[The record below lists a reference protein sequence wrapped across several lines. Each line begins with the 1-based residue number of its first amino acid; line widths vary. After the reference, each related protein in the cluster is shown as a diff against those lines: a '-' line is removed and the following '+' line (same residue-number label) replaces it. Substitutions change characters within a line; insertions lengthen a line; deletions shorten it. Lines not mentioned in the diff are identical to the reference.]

1 MTHSSSGSTRREFLS
16 RTLAGLAAGVSLP
29 AFAPLTYASAIRR
42 LSSFDAQAL
51 PLLKELTLDQKVGQ
65 MTQPDQIY
73 LASID
78 DIEKYYLGS
87 VLSGGGA
94 GPKSGN
100 DAKSW
105 ANMVDGF
112 QTSALRTNPRI
123 PLIYGVD
130 AVHGHNNVTGA
141 TMFPHNIGQ
150 GCARDA
156 KLVEAMARITAEEV
170 RATGINWAFAPC
182 VAVPQDIR
190 WGRSYEGYSEN
201 PDIVKML
208 GEAAVRG
215 LQTDN
220 LANPL
225 AVAACSKHY
234 VADGATA
241 FGTGHETGGPGSP
254 HTPLDQGDARIDE
267 ATLRKVHLPGYLT
280 TVKAGVATIMP
291 SYSSWNGVHCS
302 ASKFLL
308 TDLIKTEIGFEGF
321 LISDYGALQELP
333 GSYKEQIA
341 TSINAGMDMV
351 MVPQHYVEFIR
362 LLKQNVQEGKI
373 PLSRIDDAVTRILR
387 VKFALG
393 LMDPRRNQLADRGL
407 QSNFGSASHRMVARE
422 IVRKSLVILKN
433 DSKMLPLARNA
444 AHIHVAGV
452 AADDIGIQCGGWTI
466 SWQGSKGATTTGTTL
481 LGSLRKVV
489 SSASRVTTSADGTG
503 AAGATVAIAVI
514 GEPPY
519 AETNGDRKD
528 LHLSK
533 EDVAIVQNLKK
544 SGVPVVAIIY
554 SGRPVI
560 LDGILDHADAV
571 IAAWLP
577 GSEGD
582 GLTDVLFGAHKPT
595 GKLSFTWPAGDS
607 TSFHLGDAGYK
618 TLFPRDYGLS
628 FG

>member
-16 RTLAGLAAGVSLP
+16 RTLAGLAAGACLP
-29 AFAPLTYASAIRR
+29 AGASFAFASPTRR
-42 LSSFDAQAL
+42 LSSFDAEVM
-51 PLLKELTLDQKVGQ
+51 PLLKQLSLDQKIGQ

-73 LASID
+73 LTSLD

-100 DAKSW
+100 DAKTW
-105 ANMVDGF
+105 ADMVDRF
-112 QTSALRTNPRI
+112 ETQSLRTNPRI

-141 TMFPHNIGQ
+141 TVFPHNIAL

-156 KLVEAMARITAEEV
+156 KLVEAMARVTAEEV
-170 RATGINWAFAPC
+170 RATGINWAFGPC
-182 VAVPQDIR
+182 VAVPRDIR

-201 PDIVKML
+201 PDIVTML

-225 AVAACSKHY
+225 AVAACAKHY

-241 FGTGHETGGPGSP
+241 FGTGHDA
-254 HTPLDQGDARIDE
+254 PLDQGDARIDE
-267 ATLRKVHLPGYLT
+267 ATLRRIHLPGYLT
-280 TVKAGVATIMP
+280 TIKAGVATIMP

-308 TDLIKTEIGFEGF
+308 TNLLKNEIGFEGF
-321 LISDYGALQELP
+321 VISDYGALQELP

-351 MVPQHYVEFIR
+351 MVPQHYVEFMT
-362 LLKQNVQEGKI
+362 LLKQNIQEGTVSL
-373 PLSRIDDAVTRILR
+373 PRIDDAVMRILR

-393 LMDPRRNQLADRGL
+393 LMDPRRNQLADRSL
-407 QSNFGSASHRMVARE
+407 LSTFGSAAHRAVARE
-422 IVRKSLVILKN
+422 LVRKSLVVLKN
-433 DSKMLPLARNA
+433 DSKVLPLAKNA
-444 AHIHVAGV
+444 AHIHVAGI
-452 AADDIGIQCGGWTI
+452 AADDIGLQCGGWTI
-466 SWQGSKGATTTGTTL
+466 TWQGGKGATTTGTTL

-489 SSASRVTTSADGTG
+489 SSPTRVTTSADGSG

-514 GEPPY
+514 GEEPY
-519 AETNGDRKD
+519 AEMKGDRKD

-533 EDVAIVQNLKK
+533 EDVAIVQDLKK

-554 SGRPVI
+554 SGRPMI
-560 LDGILDHADAV
+560 LDGILDQADAV
-571 IAAWLP
+571 VAAWLP
-577 GSEGD
+577 GTEGD
-582 GLTDVLFGAHKPT
+582 GLTDILFGSHKPT

-628 FG
+628 YD

>member
-1 MTHSSSGSTRREFLS
+1 MTHSSSCSTRRAFLS
-16 RTLAGLAAGVSLP
+16 RSLAGLAAGVALP
-29 AFAPLTYASAIRR
+29 AFSPWALAAAPRR
-42 LSSFDAQAL
+42 LSSFDAEVL
-51 PLLKELTLDQKVGQ
+51 PLLKQLTLDQKIGQ

-73 LASID
+73 LASLD

-100 DAKSW
+100 DVKAW
-105 ANMVDGF
+105 ADMIDGF
-112 QTSALRTNPRI
+112 QARALRTHPRI

-141 TMFPHNIGQ
+141 TMFPHNIGL

-156 KLVEAMARITAEEV
+156 KLVEEMARITAEEV
-170 RATGINWAFAPC
+170 RATGINWAFGPC
-182 VAVPQDIR
+182 VTVPQDIR
-190 WGRSYEGYSEN
+190 WGRTYEGYSEN
-201 PDIVKML
+201 PDIVKVL

-215 LQTDN
+215 LQSDN

-225 AVAACSKHY
+225 AVAASAKHY

-241 FGTGHETGGPGSP
+241 FGTGHDA
-254 HTPLDQGDARIDE
+254 PLDQGDARIDE
-267 ATLRKVHLPGYLT
+267 ATLRRIHLPGYLT

-308 TDLIKTEIGFEGF
+308 TDLLKTEIGFEGF

-341 TSINAGMDMV
+341 TSVNAGMDMV
-351 MVPQHYVEFIR
+351 MVPEHYVEFMT
-362 LLKQNVQEGKI
+362 LLKQNVQESKVA
-373 PLSRIDDAVTRILR
+373 LSRIDDAVMRILR

-393 LMDPRRNQLADRGL
+393 LMDPRRNQLADRSL
-407 QSNFGSASHRMVARE
+407 QSGFGSAAHRAVARE
-422 IVRKSLVILKN
+422 LVRKSLVILKN
-433 DSKMLPLARNA
+433 NPKVLPLAKNA

-452 AADDIGIQCGGWTI
+452 AADDIGLQCGGWTI
-466 SWQGSKGATTTGTTL
+466 TWQGSKGAITPGTTL
-481 LGSLRKVV
+481 LSSLRKTV
-489 SSASRVTTSADGTG
+489 SSSTRVTTSADGSG

-514 GEPPY
+514 GEQPY
-519 AETNGDRKD
+519 AEMKGDRKD

-533 EDVAIVQNLKK
+533 EDVAIVQDLKK
-544 SGVPVVAIIY
+544 SGVPVVVIIY

-577 GSEGD
+577 GTEGD
-582 GLTDVLFGAHKPT
+582 GLTDILFGAHKPT
-595 GKLSFTWPAGDS
+595 GRLSFTWPAGGS

-618 TLFPRDYGLS
+618 TLFPRDHGLS
-628 FG
+628 YE